1 MREQKEQEKQNEL
14 LRVVAEQNHERLIEY
29 DVKEDRA
36 VVYAIENDRFEVLF
50 DIEDYVKKNHYGSV
64 FIDPEDKKVFRRAM
78 HACLQ
83 KEGTVTVDVR
93 YCEKENQ
100 PEWYRFY
107 LVSIAEEDGKTDRMV
122 GRFCCVQQEKAITER
137 MRRRAEIDVLTNVYN
152 HKAFEEYCAKE
163 LAECTTNALFVML
176 DIDDFKMI
184 NDTQGHAVGDMV
196 LSQTGSILSE
206 VTGDWGIVGRLGG
219 DEFAVFASGFQN
231 SVEMEEFCV
240 SLRENLK
247 KIIFD
252 MEYSVSIGAAKLDG
266 RRISFPDFYYE
277 ADRAVYAAKR
287 GGKNRIVFYDQI
299 KENQEPETADPVE
312 PILAQGNEKSM
323 LRQLRTCMEALGREG
338 IGDALMQTFE
348 ALRQYFDAD
357 CVVLAYAKEGGI
369 RYVEECHRDT
379 AQMMARLVTEE
390 IESGDA
396 EGVIQ
401 EIGQLGDVVIPDIKS
416 LRESHPVIY
425 EYLAELRAWSAAGI
439 SLYTGDH
446 LLGILMVL
454 NPHRHL
460 EETDVLSMLGTT
472 LAARIELRNL
482 QEQQEY
488 DRTHDK
494 LTGLWNREGLSVM
507 ACTGADN
514 MFCSLGVITTDV
526 IHLSEIN
533 KQFGYISGNRRLME
547 VADLLKSLFPN
558 YRIYRYDEDEM
569 LVLCINIKRQE
580 MEQQVENLQK
590 RLAGLGFGVAMGY
603 SWSAHPQ
610 TRSQIAE
617 AEVLMSNDKL
627 KLMHGTTV
635 MKRMEQSVIDE
646 INDLM
651 ERGRY
656 LVYLQPKVDIHTG
669 RTEGAEA
676 LIRQLDD
683 ELGIVGP
690 GMFIPVLE
698 HYNLVHMIDLFVLDE
713 VFRYQK
719 EQIREGHRTVPIS
732 VNFSKMTIMYPELIE
747 KVTQMVQKYDIPV
760 TETVGDMDHV
770 LIENV
775 ANSLKELGF
784 RLSMDDFGSHY
795 SNLAVLIQYD
805 FDSAKIDRSMVT
817 EITNNRKSRILLDYM
832 TSMINDLGI
841 HCIVEG
847 IETKEQVDILKK
859 TKAEMIQGFYFGK
872 PVPKEKFYEAF
883 IAE

>member
-206 VTGDWGIVGRLGG
+206 VTGDRGIVGRLGG

-460 EETDVLSMLGTT
+460 EEADVLSMLGTT

-494 LTGLWNREGLSVM
+494 LTNLWNREGLSVM
-507 ACTGADN
+507 ARTGEDN

-547 VADLLKSLFPN
+547 VADLLKSMFPN

-760 TETVGDMDHV
+760 E
-770 LIENV
+770 
-775 ANSLKELGF
+775 
-784 RLSMDDFGSHY
+784 
-795 SNLAVLIQYD
+795 LIQYD